1 MSLTLITAPDR
12 LAAAKRKRFARRL
25 DTLALHGDLLLC
37 PALIGAFALF
47 VRVLAA

>member
-1 MSLTLITAPDR
+1 MTLDLPTSDR

-25 DTLALHGDLLLC
+25 DALALHGDLILC

-47 VRVLAA
+47 VRVIS

>member
-1 MSLTLITAPDR
+1 MTLDLTAPDR
-12 LAAAKRKRFARRL
+12 LAAAKRKRFGARL
-25 DTLALHGDLLLC
+25 DALALHGYYLLC